1 MANLP
6 SSASLGQRA
15 AAAREGASKMEA
27 IASSA
32 VRAADKVGASLI
44 VVYTQSGGAP
54 SPQRSP
60 LHRCKCVRLNS
71 QGVGSMATGSHLM
84 HTHANGEFFMHA
96 LLCDHMIK
104 RC

>member
-44 VVYTQSGGAP
+44 VVYTQSGANARLSSHG
-54 SPQRSP
+54 SEFGCSRVLNFQFQRKQTEP
-60 LHRCKCVRLNS
+60 
-71 QGVGSMATGSHLM
+71 
-84 HTHANGEFFMHA
+84 
-96 LLCDHMIK
+96 
-104 RC
+104 